1 MERIIIII
9 IFAAISLIVNASKKK
24 TNGGGQRGAAQ
35 SGARPAP
42 PQQQMN
48 RPQPTPARR
57 PAAPAP
63 VKAAP
68 QPAPAVLDDT
78 DRMPDHL
85 ASGESRECDHG
96 SVGGSMDI
104 TTHEG
109 LEDGSFEHAKQKVA
123 TQVKTSVKVNVK
135 APERAQDTKVSDPT
149 APGKA
154 FDRKKLREA
163 VIMSEILKRPS
174 ERMAQRRYGV
184 R

>member
-24 TNGGGQRGAAQ
+24 TNGSGQRGAAQ
-35 SGARPAP
+35 NGARPAP

-104 TTHEG
+104 TSHQGDVNENV
-109 LEDGSFEHAKQKVA
+109 SHQRVA
-123 TQVKTSVKVNVK
+123 ISWDDKGAQLISPSRIS
-135 APERAQDTKVSDPT
+135 ALDMQRAVVM
-149 APGKA
+149 A
-154 FDRKKLREA
+154 
-163 VIMSEILKRPS
+163 EILKSPR
-174 ERMAQRRYGV
+174 ERYANRRWP
-184 R
+184 RR